1 MNMLLCLLA
10 AAPGGFECRLT
21 GAGGAAWP
29 APLHG
34 WAACASPAAAAGL
47 SDGSYV
53 FSVRAA
59 GTHSTCEFSFMFRI
73 RLRVGL
79 ALQAADRRAET
90 ISSGA

>member
-1 MNMLLCLLA
+1 MPLAQQHKVGTLMHTWLYLAYQYAACLFA

-29 APLHG
+29 PPLHG

-47 SDGSYV
+47 SDGSYI

-59 GTHSTCEFSFMFRI
+59 GTPFM
-73 RLRVGL
+73 G
-79 ALQAADRRAET
+79 
-90 ISSGA
+90 

>member
-1 MNMLLCLLA
+1 MDEGAACLLT

-34 WAACASPAAAAGL
+34 WAACASPVAAAGL
-47 SDGSYV
+47 SDGAYV

-59 GTHSTCEFSFMFRI
+59 GKHLHICFAFH
-73 RLRVGL
+73 
-79 ALQAADRRAET
+79 AADRRSET
-90 ISSGA
+90 TSPTV